1 MNLVSEDVMDSPWSV
16 ALEDD
21 PDPALRQSILAPL
34 IAYNEAA
41 GGPSRHE
48 LLAVTVRDG
57 AGAVVGGL
65 WGRTGYGF
73 LFVELLALGA
83 AKGQGLGRTVMGMAE
98 AAARHC
104 GLLGMWVD
112 TFTFQAP
119 GFYPKLGFVECSR
132 ITGYPPGHD
141 RIFFVKRFDTE

>member
-1 MNLVSEDVMDSPWSV
+1 MNLVSEDLMDSPWSV

-21 PDPALRQSILAPL
+21 PDPALRQGILASL
-34 IAYNEAA
+34 ITDNEAA

-48 LLAVTVRDG
+48 LLAVTVRDRAG
-57 AGAVVGGL
+57 AGVGGL

-98 AAARHC
+98 AEARRR

-119 GFYPKLGFVECSR
+119 RLLPEARLRGLRPDHRLSAGPRQDLLRETVR
-132 ITGYPPGHD
+132 P
-141 RIFFVKRFDTE
+141 